1 MDPFTIAALGGAAAS
16 GVSGIMG
23 AGAARQAGQEQANAS
38 MMSAII
44 QAQQAQA
51 AREQQ
56 QKMYEE
62 SVARMEPFR
71 LGGVAATNRM
81 QELYGIGGSPTAAGY
96 GSYAQPFSM
105 ADYQADP
112 GYAFRVQQGQ
122 QAIDRS
128 AAAQAGLQSGAAL
141 KAAARFGQEMGSQE
155 YGNAYN
161 RFLQQRQLQL
171 QALQGLASP
180 GATTAGN
187 MGQLASTTGTNI
199 ANTMLGA
206 GQALGQGIEQA
217 GQARA
222 SSYMGGASALQGALS
237 GIGRNAMAGAVYGQM
252 YGGGGGAPPAY
263 PTAAYQA
270 NLNPFGLY

>member
-1 MDPFTIAALGGAAAS
+1 
-16 GVSGIMG
+16 
-23 AGAARQAGQEQANAS
+23 
-38 MMSAII
+38 
-44 QAQQAQA
+44 
-51 AREQQ
+51 
-56 QKMYEE
+56 
-62 SVARMEPFR
+62 
-71 LGGVAATNRM
+71 
-81 QELYGIGGSPTAAGY
+81 
-96 GSYAQPFSM
+96 M

-128 AAAQAGLQSGAAL
+128 AAANAGLQSGAAL
-141 KAAARFGQEMGSQE
+141 KAASRFGQEMGSQE

-222 SSYMGGASALQGALS
+222 SSYMGGASALQGALQ
-237 GIGRNAMAGAVYGQM
+237 GVGQNAMLYGMLDRYGQR
-252 YGGGGGAPPAY
+252 GAQPSYPA
-263 PTAAYQA
+263 AAYQA
-270 NLNPFGLY
+270 NLSPFGLY

>member
-1 MDPFTIAALGGAAAS
+1 
-16 GVSGIMG
+16 
-23 AGAARQAGQEQANAS
+23 
-38 MMSAII
+38 MMSALI
-44 QAQQAQA
+44 QAQQAEA
-51 AREQQ
+51 ARQQQ

-81 QELYGIGGSPTAAGY
+81 QELYGIGGNQAAAGY

-128 AAAQAGLQSGAAL
+128 AAARAGLQSGAAL
-141 KAAARFGQEMGSQE
+141 KEAARFGQEMGSQE

-171 QALQGLASP
+171 QALQGLAAP
-180 GATTAGN
+180 GSSAAIQAGQ
-187 MGQLASTTGTNI
+187 MGVDVGRNI
-199 ANTMLGA
+199 ANTMLAGGA
-206 GQALGQGIEQA
+206 AIGQGIEQA

-222 SSYMGGASALQGALS
+222 SSYMGGQSALQGALG
-237 GIGRNAMAGAVYGQM
+237 GIGENAMAAAVYNRRYGQPQTAGTGAMGYQSFGGQM
-252 YGGGGGAPPAY
+252 V
-263 PTAAYQA
+263 PT
-270 NLNPFGLY
+270 FF

>member
-1 MDPFTIAALGGAAAS
+1 MDPFAIAALGGAAAS
-16 GVSGIMG
+16 GLSGIMG
-23 AGAARQAGQEQANAS
+23 AGAARQAGAAQSQAS
-38 MMSAII
+38 MLSAII
-44 QAQQAQA
+44 QAQQAQQA
-51 AREQQ
+51 QAMQ

-71 LGGVAATNRM
+71 QGGVAATNRM
-81 QELYGIGGSPTAAGY
+81 QELYGIGGNQGAAGY

-128 AAAQAGLQSGAAL
+128 AAANAGLQSGAAL
-141 KAAARFGQEMGSQE
+141 KAASRFGQEMGSQE

-161 RFLQQRQLQL
+161 RFLQQRELQL
-171 QALQGLASP
+171 RALQGLASP
-180 GATTAGN
+180 GASMASQT
-187 MGQLASTTGTNI
+187 GQLGVQTGANI

-237 GIGRNAMAGAVYGQM
+237 GIGQNAMLYGMLDRYGQR
-252 YGGGGGAPPAY
+252 GAQPSYPA
-263 PTAAYQA
+263 AAYQA
-270 NLNPFGLY
+270 NLSPFGLY